1 MQNHAT
7 NQQVNGH
14 DPSRDPD
21 MIWATS
27 EEYAEIRRKRRS
39 RAGVPARFQDAD
51 LGNWETDLPGQRK
64 VLDIARYYLEKFPE
78 LRRRG
83 SGMVFFGPAGTGK
96 TRMSCTLV
104 NELADRGVDAF
115 YTKFPTVLN
124 RLRRTYNNRAFE
136 ATDRVETRE
145 SVVEDLVSYDLLALD
160 ELASVSGSA
169 DEVGLVYDVI
179 DGRYEQ
185 ARPTIVATNL
195 NRTAL
200 VQFLTDRLVDRLAD
214 QRGAF
219 VAFDWDSRRG

>member
-1 MQNHAT
+1 MQNT
-7 NQQVNGH
+7 QINQQVASH
-14 DPSRDPD
+14 DPD
-21 MIWATS
+21 MVWATS
-27 EEYAEIRRKRRS
+27 DEYADIRRKRRA

-64 VLDIARYYLEKFPE
+64 VLDISRYYLEKFPE

-96 TRMSCTLV
+96 TRMACSV
-104 NELADRGVDAF
+104 INELADRGVDAF

-124 RLRRTYNNRAFE
+124 RLRRTYNGKSFE
-136 ATDRVETRE
+136 AADRVETRE
-145 SVVEDLVSYDLLALD
+145 SIVEDLVSYDILALD

-169 DEVGLVYDVI
+169 DEVGLIYDVI
-179 DGRYEQ
+179 DGRYEE

-195 NRTAL
+195 NRTAMVAL
-200 VQFLTDRLVDRLAD
+200 LTDRLVDRLAD